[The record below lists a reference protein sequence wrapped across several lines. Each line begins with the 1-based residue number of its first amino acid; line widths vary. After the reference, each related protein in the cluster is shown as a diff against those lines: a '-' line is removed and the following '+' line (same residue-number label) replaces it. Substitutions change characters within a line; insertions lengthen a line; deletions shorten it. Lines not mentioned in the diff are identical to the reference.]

1 MDVLDW
7 QRPPKENGTVH
18 SALLP
23 WRGEAV
29 GTNKEAISFVEEKS
43 FNILYR
49 TLKKEA
55 AVHLQ
60 AAT

>member
-1 MDVLDW
+1 MVLS
-7 QRPPKENGTVH
+7 TVH
-18 SALLP
+18 CCHEEERQSAQI
-23 WRGEAV
+23 R
-29 GTNKEAISFVEEKS
+29 EAISFVEEKS

-60 AAT
+60 ATT